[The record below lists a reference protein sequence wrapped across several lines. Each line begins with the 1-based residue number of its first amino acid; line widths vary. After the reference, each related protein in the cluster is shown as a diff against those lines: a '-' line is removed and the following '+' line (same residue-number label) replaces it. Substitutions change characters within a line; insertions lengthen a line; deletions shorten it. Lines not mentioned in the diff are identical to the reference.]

1 MTSKYEIENFLRP
14 PVELQSALVSI
25 LFSVLCVLAPSKFA
39 MSPTVGY
46 SFAFAFFI
54 SAAHRFYQG
63 ISILRYQRSL
73 VKLPRYVM
81 SLSKIKASNNY
92 LFLGKGFRWREI
104 HTERLY
110 AARERK
116 NERYVKPSALYQF
129 ARHIE
134 YKVENSKFKFLG
146 KLLAKDVFF
155 NPFRPHPD
163 VGGDSCLHG
172 VGIMEETEI
181 TMRLSNRYGHH
192 IVAGST
198 RVGKSRK
205 AETYISQD
213 IRRNK
218 DDLIIVFDPKGD
230 SNLLKRVYLEAKAA
244 GRLSELMIFH
254 LGFPEMSCCY
264 NPLDSFTRI
273 TELSTRITGGLSEN
287 GNAKAFKDF
296 AWQFTNVFSKSLFY
310 CGETPNYHSIK
321 AAFKKPELVLIKY
334 VERYL
339 SLQNIEYKS
348 QLDSILNDLK
358 SKKTKNG
365 SRKSI
370 KSDAFCQLIIDLE
383 ITDNTLDDL
392 LYIYNLSEDYFA
404 KISSAIG
411 PFLEKV
417 TTGKIGEII
426 SGNAK
431 DKTKPFLDWLDLY
444 KRGGIVYIGLDAL
457 TDTEVASAFGEAAF
471 SGLTSL
477 AGYLYKHDI
486 NAGTPFSENI
496 KRNVI
501 IHGDELSDL
510 IGPKFVPLAN
520 KSGGANFQLL
530 LYTQSLVDLEVKLG
544 NEAKANQVITN
555 INTIE
560 LMRIQ
565 DEKTANIMIKK
576 LPEVNVSTIMAV
588 SGVNDNPGK
597 EQSSSVGFVSSN
609 EDRTSSQRV
618 PMLQV
623 ADIAGLPKGQSF
635 CLKEGNTLYKLRSAM
650 PSVKDNE
657 SLPDSFNE
665 MLINMRDAYKSN
677 IQWQKED

>member
-1 MTSKYEIENFLRP
+1 MTSKYEIENLLRP

-25 LFSVLCVLAPSKFA
+25 LFAVLCIVAPSKFA
-39 MSPTVGY
+39 MSPIIGY
-46 SFAFAFFI
+46 AFVIAFGI
-54 SAAHRFYQG
+54 SASHRLYQG
-63 ISILRYQRSL
+63 MSVLRYQRSL

-81 SLSKIKASNNY
+81 SLSKIRASNNY
-92 LFLGKGFRWREI
+92 LFLGKGFQWREL

-116 NERYVKPSALYQF
+116 NERYVKPSRTYQL
-129 ARHIE
+129 AREIE
-134 YKVENSKFKFLG
+134 YRLEDSKLRFLA
-146 KLLAKDVFF
+146 KILAKDIFF

-172 VGIMEETEI
+172 VGITEEADI

-192 IVAGST
+192 IVGGST

-218 DDLIIVFDPKGD
+218 DDLIIIFDPKGD

-244 GRLSELMIFH
+244 GRLSELMVFH

-273 TELSTRITGGLSEN
+273 TELSTRITGGLSES
-287 GNAKAFKDF
+287 GSAKAFKDF
-296 AWQFTNVFSKSLFY
+296 SWQFTNVFSKAQFY
-310 CGETPNYHSIK
+310 CGETPDYHSIK
-321 AAFKKPELVLIKY
+321 DAFKRPELVLIKY
-334 VERYL
+334 AERYL
-339 SLQNIEYKS
+339 SLENIDYKIE
-348 QLDSILNDLK
+348 LNSIINDLK
-358 SKKTKNG
+358 SKKIKNG

-370 KSDAFCQLIIDLE
+370 KADALCQLIRDLE
-383 ITDNTLDDL
+383 ISDNTLEDL
-392 LYIYNLSEDYFA
+392 LYIYNLGEDHFA

-411 PFLEKV
+411 PFLEKI

-426 SGNAK
+426 SGKAK

-444 KRGGIVYIGLDAL
+444 KRGGVVYIGLDAL

-477 AGYLYKHDI
+477 AGYLYKHDV
-486 NAGTPFSENI
+486 NAGTPFSKNI
-496 KRNVI
+496 KRNII

-520 KSGGANFQLL
+520 KGGGANFQLV
-530 LYTQSLVDLEVKLG
+530 LYTQSMVDIEVKLG
-544 NEAKANQVITN
+544 DEAKANQVMTN

-560 LMRIQ
+560 LMRVQ
-565 DEKTANIMIKK
+565 DEKTANIMINK
-576 LPEVNVSTIMAV
+576 LPQVNVSTIMAV

-597 EQSSSVGFVSSN
+597 EQSSVGFVSSN
-609 EDRTSSQRV
+609 EDRTSTQRV

-635 CLKEGNTLYKLRSAM
+635 CLTEGNTLYKLRSPM
-650 PSVKDNE
+650 PSSKDNE
-657 SLPDSFNE
+657 SLPESFSG
-665 MLINMRDAYKSN
+665 MLSDMRNAYKSN
-677 IQWQKED
+677 FHWQ